1 MQEVDG
7 TQIKVDDIQTKGIVK
22 ALAKYEQQLHK
33 FLLNQL
39 HQIFHSFDSFS
50 SHQDLSLPHLG
61 HCAVMIWIYQSL
73 QESVQLLRCP
83 VNSSMSWHSKRTRKR
98 QKLRGGEDKGLDLLT
113 KSGDIWWETKWISK
127 NRPFS
132 SFLTTYVLLYSAKKG
147 ER

>member
-61 HCAVMIWIYQSL
+61 HCAVMI
-73 QESVQLLRCP
+73 
-83 VNSSMSWHSKRTRKR
+83 
-98 QKLRGGEDKGLDLLT
+98 
-113 KSGDIWWETKWISK
+113 
-127 NRPFS
+127 
-132 SFLTTYVLLYSAKKG
+132 
-147 ER
+147 